1 MRDIHPNSGYSFHFF
16 CTFTHCND
24 ILLVRILPIS
34 RVNTLAMDS
43 CITIREQTRL
53 YIGRVGDIIEQV
65 LPKCRVVVITD
76 ANIDRLYPD
85 LVRRYEHIIIGGG
98 EANKSL
104 ATVATIYDRLMAMG
118 VDRATFILGIGG
130 GIVTDVAGF
139 VAATYMRGLD
149 FGFISTTL
157 LGQVDASIGGK
168 NGVNVA
174 DYKNMVGTIVHPR
187 FVISDVEML
196 RTLPM
201 RELRAG
207 MAEVVKS
214 AIIGDAELF
223 DYIDSCATDEL
234 YHSTEQM
241 QSIVLRAVRVK
252 ASIVEADEREA
263 GLRRLLNLG
272 HTIGHAVEKST
283 REVNHGEAVAMGLAM
298 VAKAAAKGGM
308 LSSYEAQRIESLLC
322 RLGFATE
329 PSVPLSAIMRAVRHD
344 KKREDNLLRVVIPE
358 AIGRCVVRKMPIEE
372 FERLF

>member
-1 MRDIHPNSGYSFHFF
+1 
-16 CTFTHCND
+16 
-24 ILLVRILPIS
+24 
-34 RVNTLAMDS
+34 MDS

-329 PSVPLSAIMRAVRHD
+329 PSVPLSTIMRAVRHD

-358 AIGRCVVRKMPIEE
+358 AIGRCVVRKMPIED